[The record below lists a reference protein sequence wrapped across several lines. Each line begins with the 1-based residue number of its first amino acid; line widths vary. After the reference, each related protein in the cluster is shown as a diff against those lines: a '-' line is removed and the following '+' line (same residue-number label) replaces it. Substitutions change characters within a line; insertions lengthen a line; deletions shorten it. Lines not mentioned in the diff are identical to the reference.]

1 MADATPLTPNAS
13 ASNADTGVLAATTNL
28 IITTYDETP
37 LEVMTDLI
45 FEDIGGQ
52 EIINMSR
59 TDIVNGQNIIYQ
71 PIKNLAS
78 INYQYNP
85 QNILSLQDTS
95 ENYFKNFPINAANKI
110 PNIGTG
116 VDGSTV
122 YIDNS
127 TGNLVIELINIE
139 NDEQVEV
146 QILKDGTFFNDTIY
160 EVQQ

>member
-1 MADATPLTPNAS
+1 MAGATPLTPDAIS
-13 ASNADTGVLAATTNL
+13 SSADTGVLAATTNL

-59 TDIVNGQNIIYQ
+59 TDTINGQDVIYQ
-71 PIKNLAS
+71 PIKNLAN

-95 ENYFKNFPINAANKI
+95 ENYFKKFPINAANKV
-110 PNIGTG
+110 PTIGTG
-116 VDGSTV
+116 RNGSTV
-122 YIDNS
+122 YIDEV

-139 NDEQVEV
+139 DNEQLEV
-146 QILKDGTFFNDTIY
+146 QILRNGVFFNDTIY
-160 EVQQ
+160 EVQ

>member
-1 MADATPLTPNAS
+1 MASATPPTPDTT

-28 IITTYDETP
+28 IITSYEETP

-52 EIINMSR
+52 EIINISR
-59 TDIVNGQNIIYQ
+59 TDIINGQDIIYQ

-85 QNILSLQDTS
+85 QNILALQDTS
-95 ENYFKNFPINAANKI
+95 ENYFKKFPINAANKV
-110 PNIGTG
+110 PNTGTG
-116 VDGSTV
+116 INGSTV
-122 YIDNS
+122 YIDES
-127 TGNLVIELINIE
+127 TGNLIIELVNIE

-146 QILKDGTFFNDTIY
+146 QILRNGTFFNDTIY